1 MERALSGTKTGG
13 CKLKANVAKFAAE
26 NRGLFCDDRS
36 MKVQKKKET
45 ETNHGHQYGFSKNQV
60 NVNQKGGKSF
70 RDLFTGD
77 KPAGEP
83 SVGRYVGRSV
93 DVPGDTMAFKD
104 EFGKALVGRC
114 VDLPTLNLL
123 NKLLLDSG
131 VGGVCLSYLGG
142 LHILLKFPD
151 EVSCSSFVTNN
162 NLWNKWFA
170 ILDVWLGQSLPF
182 ERIAWINMIGVP
194 IHLAVDSVHDSIA
207 SRFGKVIHGSNRS
220 VADSDL
226 SVNCVGVLVGE
237 GARINE
243 QVDLRWDNKSY
254 RVWVE
259 EEVTG
264 WVPDCLDVDDT
275 SEVGVPSVEELKSV
289 RQFPVKPPVVDNH
302 VSDFQADPVTSP
314 VDDQSS
320 LHGDTNR
327 PSASYCMD
335 VGPANIC
342 LEERED
348 ECFVF
353 NVADKPR
360 KFKRRPINRSPI
372 RERMNLDQTSPL
384 DDGRVKKGPGLRKV
398 IHLT

>member
-1 MERALSGTKTGG
+1 MSELS
-13 CKLKANVAKFAAE
+13 
-26 NRGLFCDDRS
+26 
-36 MKVQKKKET
+36 
-45 ETNHGHQYGFSKNQV
+45 
-60 NVNQKGGKSF
+60 
-70 RDLFTGD
+70 
-77 KPAGEP
+77 
-83 SVGRYVGRSV
+83 
-93 DVPGDTMAFKD
+93 
-104 EFGKALVGRC
+104 
-114 VDLPTLNLL
+114 
-123 NKLLLDSG
+123 
-131 VGGVCLSYLGG
+131 GG

-162 NLWNKWFA
+162 DLWNKWFA
-170 ILDVWLGQSLPF
+170 VLDVWLGQSLPF

-194 IHLAVDSVHDSIA
+194 IHLAVGNVYDSIV

-275 SEVGVPSVEELKSV
+275 SEVGAPSVEELKSV

-302 VSDFQADPVTSP
+302 VSGFQADPVTSL
-314 VDDQSS
+314 VDEQSS

-327 PSASYCMD
+327 PSASHCMD
-335 VGPANIC
+335 VGPEKIC
-342 LEERED
+342 HEERED
-348 ECFVF
+348 DFVF

-360 KFKRRPINRSPI
+360 KFKRRPINRSPF

-384 DDGRVKKGPGLRKV
+384 DDGRVKKRPRPSESDPFDLDRFINNWNILSEAPRLEQGSIQGAEGRVPDLNRRACSLSKEMESGQIVDSEEVAAREDGDSAQCQSERNWALCSG
-398 IHLT
+398 ITSF